1 MCGGERVFHDI
12 VGRGVACIGGEDL
25 SNIWCWCRLE
35 WPKSLTQQMD
45 EKRKHFGCKSTTLEA
60 IGILLPFLAFP
71 EKIIGKNVVFEI
83 DNMVVLF
90 RWYNGNDKTASAVLN
105 SVHYLSSVTGTK
117 VNVEQ
122 VNRVLNDIVDLTDE
136 LSRKRY
142 SSNEEAVCALE
153 KAEKRNSQWQKCCLQ
168 NRQHGGA
175 LRLVQRIREKQQISV
190 RSAEKR
196 TLS

>member
-1 MCGGERVFHDI
+1 M
-12 VGRGVACIGGEDL
+12 
-25 SNIWCWCRLE
+25 E
-35 WPKSLTQQMD
+35 WPKGLTQQMD
-45 EKRKHFGCKSTTLEA
+45 EKRKHFGCKSITLEA

-122 VNRVLNDIVDLTDE
+122 VNRVLNDIVDLTNE

-142 SSNEEAVCALE
+142 SSN
-153 KAEKRNSQWQKCCLQ
+153 
-168 NRQHGGA
+168 
-175 LRLVQRIREKQQISV
+175 
-190 RSAEKR
+190 
-196 TLS
+196 